1 MSAADIP
8 SAAVQN
14 LADQV
19 GALRHQLDILSTA
32 LAGLAAGGQNAQP
45 ASPAVGTAASSS
57 PPARPPTFSTLSPYK
72 ALPRP
77 LVEGNISVSY
87 GSPEDDGHMTVTQ
100 LMDALRKASP
110 RATVSMG
117 ASLLPAVLRVYP
129 ECHRRRDVGARLYVY
144 GTAVTATSLVEGV
157 HDEKGTCPFFNA
169 IKLGPQPT
177 CVEMLIEDLEA
188 YVRDAPDAVVL
199 TPSGLAS
206 LDSEPGAM
214 TKVVTV
220 MTRRPLDD
228 FLDCDLNPFAP
239 CEPVNVAVDAI
250 AARAKAQAAS
260 GCPLADIATDLGRAF
275 ASGGLAAVDLFYVP
289 AAQTAEEVAEKGDRG
304 SVLTLAEFERA
315 HGRTVADAHIG
326 VLYRPVAPGDLSE
339 PVSPL
344 ARVLS
349 SGCTNVADLYALLDR
364 QRLAL

>member
-1 MSAADIP
+1 MSVADIP

-32 LAGLAAGGQNAQP
+32 LAGLAAGGQDARSAPP
-45 ASPAVGTAASSS
+45 APAPSL
-57 PPARPPTFSTLSPYK
+57 PARPPTFSTLSPYK

-77 LVEGNISVSY
+77 LVEGNIGVSY
-87 GSPEDDGHMTVTQ
+87 GTAEDNGHMTVTQ
-100 LMDALRKASP
+100 LLDALHKAP
-110 RATVSMG
+110 AQATVSMG
-117 ASLLPAVLRVYP
+117 GSLLPAVLRVYP
-129 ECHRRRDVGARLYVY
+129 ECHRRRDVGAHLYVY
-144 GTAVTATSLVEGV
+144 GTVVTATPPAEGAC
-157 HDEKGTCPFFNA
+157 DDKGTCLFFNA
-169 IKLGPQPT
+169 LKLGPQPT

-188 YVRDAPDAVVL
+188 YARDAPDAVVL

-206 LDSEPGAM
+206 LDAEPDA
-214 TKVVTV
+214 TTRVVTV
-220 MTRRPLDD
+220 MTRRRLDD
-228 FLDCDLNPFAP
+228 FLECDLNPFAP
-239 CEPVNVAVDAI
+239 CEPVNVVVDAI
-250 AARAKAQAAS
+250 VARAKAQAAS
-260 GCPLADIATDLGRAF
+260 GCLLADIATDLGRAF

-289 AAQTAEEVAEKGDRG
+289 AARTAEEVTEKKADHG

>member
-1 MSAADIP
+1 MSATGIP
-8 SAAVQN
+8 PAAVQN

-19 GALRHQLDILSTA
+19 GALRQQLDILSTA
-32 LAGLAAGGQNAQP
+32 LAGLAVGVQNAQS
-45 ASPAVGTAASSS
+45 ATV
-57 PPARPPTFSTLSPYK
+57 PPTRARPPTFSTLSPYK

-77 LVEGNISVSY
+77 LVEGNMSVSY
-87 GSPEDDGHMTVTQ
+87 GSAEDDGHMTVTQ
-100 LMDALRKASP
+100 LLAALRKAP
-110 RATVSMG
+110 AQATVSMG
-117 ASLLPAVLRVYP
+117 GSLLPAVLRVYP
-129 ECHRRRDVGARLYVY
+129 ECHRRRNVGTHLYIY
-144 GTAVTATSLVEGV
+144 GTVVTATSLVEGV
-157 HDEKGTCPFFNA
+157 RDEKGACPLFNA
-169 IKLGPQPT
+169 IKLGPQPA
-177 CVEMLIEDLEA
+177 CVDVLIEDLEIYA
-188 YVRDAPDAVVL
+188 RDAPDAVVL

-206 LDSEPGAM
+206 LDSEPNAV

-220 MTRRPLDD
+220 MTRRRLDD
-228 FLDCDLNPFAP
+228 FLECDLNPFAP
-239 CEPVNVAVDAI
+239 CEPVNVMVDAI
-250 AARAKAQAAS
+250 VARAKAQAAS
-260 GCPLADIATDLGRAF
+260 GCLLADIATDLGRAF

-289 AAQTAEEVAEKGDRG
+289 AAQTAEEVAAKAGRG

-326 VLYRPVAPGDLSE
+326 ITYSPVTPGDLSE